1 VEGHDPGEDAS
12 RAPSSSIHA
21 ITTMYSMR
29 PRAAMTVLTDHP
41 ALAGEIVEQDRSA
54 HSAPRLTCPPPLV
67 TTDRRLACC
76 VVMGV
81 RGEVDIAT
89 VQQFECA
96 GRCLLADGAEL
107 LVVDLSETTF
117 MDLSGVRATE
127 RLAHAASVA
136 GGGVVV
142 VAAATAVARVF
153 ELAAHSWLTVTR
165 DLDTALEAITQR
177 QFGTVH

>member
-1 VEGHDPGEDAS
+1 
-12 RAPSSSIHA
+12 
-21 ITTMYSMR
+21 
-29 PRAAMTVLTDHP
+29 MTVLTDHP

-54 HSAPRLTCPPPLV
+54 PSLTCPPPLV
-67 TTDRRLACC
+67 ITDRRLGRC

-96 GRCLLADGAEL
+96 GRRILADGAEL

-127 RLAHAASVA
+127 RFARAGSGT

-142 VAAATAVARVF
+142 VAAASVVARVF
-153 ELAAHSWLTVTR
+153 ELAAHPWLAVTR
-165 DLDTALEAITQR
+165 DLDTALETITQR
-177 QFGTVH
+177 SFGRVH

>member
-1 VEGHDPGEDAS
+1 
-12 RAPSSSIHA
+12 
-21 ITTMYSMR
+21 
-29 PRAAMTVLTDHP
+29 MTVLTDHP
-41 ALAGEIVEQDRSA
+41 ALAGEVVEQDRC
-54 HSAPRLTCPPPLV
+54 APSPTCPPPLV
-67 TTDRRLACC
+67 ITDRRLGRC

-96 GRCLLADGAEL
+96 GRCILADGAKL

-127 RLAHAASVA
+127 RLARAASGS

-142 VAAATAVARVF
+142 VAAASAVARVF
-153 ELAAHSWLTVTR
+153 ELAAHPWLAVSR
-165 DLDTALEAITQR
+165 DLDTALETVTQR
-177 QFGTVH
+177 SPGRVH